1 MSGRHK
7 YEKDRSYQ
15 AYQAEFEEFNSR
27 FNGKTEIKKLSF
39 EELEIDRQKMDKLI
53 GYSSPPKKKLKSA
66 KEVYQHDWR
75 EMHTSQDVL
84 DYEQRMKKY
93 KKKELQTPYEKDFY
107 YLKKPET
114 GYWPAKTP
122 LYNEIHKKN
131 KIVPEET
138 ERGAAPP
145 RAPPPPPPRMV
156 RALRLR
162 FNTYV
167 PQKRRDMRKFAAR
180 AAAGA
185 VKTLKRATTRA
196 SRVTTDATMFAYG
209 RMTTKAH
216 AKENYKKKMLSLEA
230 EDEAEKKRG
239 PQKPLRLKRTFFAL
253 PGQRPKPKEAPRQG
267 QDVVAHALKQSP
279 GSRTTIAKRL
289 FGRPSYAAKKP
300 MALQV
305 APASSGSDPLGN
317 LGSALVP
324 RKSDD
329 LIIVSD

>member
-145 RAPPPPPPRMV
+145 RAPPPP
-156 RALRLR
+156 RLLEWSAPLGCAS
-162 FNTYV
+162 T
-167 PQKRRDMRKFAAR
+167 PTSRRSAEIC
-180 AAAGA
+180 
-185 VKTLKRATTRA
+185 A
-196 SRVTTDATMFAYG
+196 S
-209 RMTTKAH
+209 
-216 AKENYKKKMLSLEA
+216 S
-230 EDEAEKKRG
+230 
-239 PQKPLRLKRTFFAL
+239 
-253 PGQRPKPKEAPRQG
+253 RP
-267 QDVVAHALKQSP
+267 
-279 GSRTTIAKRL
+279 
-289 FGRPSYAAKKP
+289 GRPR
-300 MALQV
+300 
-305 APASSGSDPLGN
+305 APSRP
-317 LGSALVP
+317 
-324 RKSDD
+324 
-329 LIIVSD
+329 